1 MYRESVENQPQMYR
15 ESVENWP
22 QMYRESVE
30 NWPQMYRESASNV
43 QRIGLKCMYVD
54 RQVRLIRCAINPWFL
69 VYFRYKA
76 VEKLAESGNGTEMAV
91 NVTRLWETK
100 TFALTVTWAH
110 NLLRSII
117 PLIILCVL
125 NMFIIQALRRTRST
139 KKKLTSRNRITLTLI
154 SVIIVFL
161 VCVTPDAVMSTFF
174 GYGYAEADYLVRGVR
189 EITDL
194 LLAVNS
200 SVNFILYC
208 TFNKMFRKQFML
220 LFCARCKSC
229 ALQPVQSNFEHEET
243 CVRRSS
249 FTAAIRNSMNG
260 NTRRCDEPL
269 CENDALQTS
278 LW

>member
-1 MYRESVENQPQMYR
+1 MQCKLFE
-15 ESVENWP
+15 
-22 QMYRESVE
+22 
-30 NWPQMYRESASNV
+30 
-43 QRIGLKCMYVD
+43 LD
-54 RQVRLIRCAINPWFL
+54 INSYETFIHL
-69 VYFRYKA
+69 FYRYKTVEEA
-76 VEKLAESGNGTEMAV
+76 VPNKVNETELTV
-91 NVTRLWETK
+91 NVTQLWETRG
-100 TFALTVTWAH
+100 FALTVTWVH

-154 SVIIVFL
+154 SVIVVFL
-161 VCVTPDAVMSTFF
+161 LCVTPDAVMSTFF
-174 GYGYAEADYLVRGVR
+174 GFGYTEADFLVRGIR

-220 LFCARCKSC
+220 LFCARCHC
-229 ALQPVQSNFEHEET
+229 AIPRVQSSFEQEET

-249 FTAAIRNSMNG
+249 FTAAMRNSMNG
-260 NTRRCDEPL
+260 STRRCEEPL
-269 CENDALQTS
+269 CENDALQTA
-278 LW
+278 L

>member
-1 MYRESVENQPQMYR
+1 M
-15 ESVENWP
+15 
-22 QMYRESVE
+22 
-30 NWPQMYRESASNV
+30 
-43 QRIGLKCMYVD
+43 
-54 RQVRLIRCAINPWFL
+54 
-69 VYFRYKA
+69 
-76 VEKLAESGNGTEMAV
+76 TV
-91 NVTRLWETK
+91 NVTQLWETR
-100 TFALTVTWAH
+100 TFALTVTWVH

-139 KKKLTSRNRITLTLI
+139 KKKLSSRNRITLTLI

-174 GYGYAEADYLVRGVR
+174 GFGYTEADFLVRGIR

-220 LFCARCKSC
+220 LFCAKCKRT
-229 ALQPVQSNFEHEET
+229 LQPVQSNFEHEET

-260 NTRRCDEPL
+260 NTRRCEEPL
-269 CENDALQTS
+269 CEKDALQTA
-278 LW
+278 LWLIVLHDVWH